1 MKQEKLDNLL
11 NELADRTAEPV
22 RPGLAEDIKQQIP
35 EGLGTLRGGLNTIN
49 IIVDLRINRLAAAAA
64 IIIAM
69 ILLVSFFGGRDSEG
83 GNIYQEGK
91 FFLRYLFGRGETDAL
106 TVRSRYEQLVQEGK
120 EVVYYGD
127 SVDARDSNAVLM
139 QWKISDGKYK
149 VIFSDFSIRQVSA
162 EELIRLQ
169 AQMLQKRRK

>member
-11 NELADRTAEPV
+11 NELAEPV
-22 RPGLAEDIKQQIP
+22 HPGLAEDIKQQIP
-35 EGLGTLRGGLNTIN
+35 ARLGTHRGGLNTIN

-91 FFLRYLFGRGETDAL
+91 FFLRYLFGRGKADAYA
-106 TVRSRYEQLVQEGK
+106 S
-120 EVVYYGD
+120 
-127 SVDARDSNAVLM
+127 
-139 QWKISDGKYK
+139 YK
-149 VIFSDFSIRQVSA
+149 
-162 EELIRLQ
+162 
-169 AQMLQKRRK
+169 